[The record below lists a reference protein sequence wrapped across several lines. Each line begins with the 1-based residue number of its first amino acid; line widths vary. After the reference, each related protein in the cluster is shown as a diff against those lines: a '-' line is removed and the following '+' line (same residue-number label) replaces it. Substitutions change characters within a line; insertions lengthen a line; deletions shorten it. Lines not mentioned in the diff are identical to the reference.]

1 MPIRINLL
9 AEQQAAEERRRRDPV
24 KRAFWVGGFCVSLML
39 LWSLYLVL
47 EKWNHAEEE
56 ARLQAKWHSLETN
69 SVQVL
74 TNRAR
79 IFDIDR
85 KLALLHQAATNR
97 FLWGPFLNSLQ
108 FTGEKDL
115 ELLHVSIRQDYIETP
130 EVKPA
135 RPGGRFEPATST
147 ERIVTTLVAKYSGTS
162 PEQGIEQYKRTLR
175 SDAFLK
181 RCFTNENSL
190 KLAGFPQR
198 LVDPLEPSRAY
209 SQFTLEGALPERTR

>member
-24 KRAFWVGGFCVSLML
+24 KRAFWVGGFCVALML

-47 EKWNHAEEE
+47 EKWNHAQEE
-56 ARLQAKWHSLETN
+56 ADLKDKCRRLETN
-69 SVQVL
+69 SVQVI
-74 TNRAR
+74 TNRTR
-79 IFDIDR
+79 ISEIDR
-85 KLALLHQAATNR
+85 KLALLHQVATNR

-108 FTGEKDL
+108 FCGQRDL
-115 ELLHVSIRQDYIETP
+115 ELLHLNVRQDYIETP

-147 ERIVTTLVAKYSGTS
+147 ERIVATLVAKYSGPS
-162 PEQGIEQYKRTLR
+162 PEQGIEQYKRSLR
-175 SDAFLK
+175 TDPFLK

-198 LVDPLEPSRAY
+198 LVDPLDPSRAY
-209 SQFTLEGALPERTR
+209 TQFTLEGAMPERTR